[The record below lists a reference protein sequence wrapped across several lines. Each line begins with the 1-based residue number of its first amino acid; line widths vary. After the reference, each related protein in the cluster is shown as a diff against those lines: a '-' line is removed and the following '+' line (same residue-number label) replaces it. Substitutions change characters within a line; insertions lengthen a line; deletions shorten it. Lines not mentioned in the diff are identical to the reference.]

1 MELALGRS
9 VGADEVRSAFSFS
22 GSDRNH
28 VMVTEAADLGNS
40 DDARVPSELNCFF
53 MLTLASCGLMKSG
66 RWTLPTT
73 KG

>member
-1 MELALGRS
+1 
-9 VGADEVRSAFSFS
+9 VRFHFQVRT
-22 GSDRNH
+22 GTH